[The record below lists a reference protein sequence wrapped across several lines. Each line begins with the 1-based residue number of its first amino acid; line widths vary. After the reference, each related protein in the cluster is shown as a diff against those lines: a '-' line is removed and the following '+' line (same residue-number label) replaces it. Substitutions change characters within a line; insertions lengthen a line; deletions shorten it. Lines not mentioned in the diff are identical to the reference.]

1 MASDTITVL
10 YGSRAVEY
18 PAWQLDDQFS
28 QLWEDHHAA
37 MAAQTSLHARCVC
50 KLATAETMTAARI
63 SSAYQSARDAARHA
77 LKAMECR
84 DRRAARNARIRPAY
98 IESAISGAIGADGYC
113 YSDADPGM

>member
-1 MASDTITVL
+1 MANDTITVL
-10 YGSRAVEY
+10 YGACEVLYHAFE
-18 PAWQLDDQFS
+18 LDDEVS

-50 KLATAETMTAARI
+50 KLATADMMTATRI
-63 SSAYQSARDAARHA
+63 SSAYQSAREAARHA

-84 DRRAARNARIRPAY
+84 DRRAARDARMRIEY
-98 IESAISGAIGADGYC
+98 VESAISGAIGADGYC